1 MKKVFAVLIVMA
13 LLLTACGNSKNETKE
28 KASDESKIK
37 ASVVKIEKTK
47 EDKWDELADN
57 KELVLVY
64 MKIENKS
71 NETYEFIP
79 DYVSLKTDSETIN
92 ITDVAPKDDKEIL
105 HTTNIEPGEALE
117 GIVCFEVNENEEF
130 KVLYDLE
137 PID

>member
-13 LLLTACGNSKNETKE
+13 LIFTGCGNSKNETKE
-28 KASDESKIK
+28 KSSDESKIK

-47 EDKWDELADN
+47 EDKWDELGEGKD
-57 KELVLVY
+57 LVLVY
-64 MKIENKS
+64 MKIENTS

-79 DYVSLKTDSETIN
+79 DYVSLKTDSKTLN

-105 HTTNIEPGEALE
+105 HTRNIEPGETLE
-117 GIVCFEVNENEEF
+117 GIVCFEVNENQEF